1 VIFVKILVIGRG
13 GREHALVWKLAFNKN
28 VSIYCVPGNGGI
40 EENARCFQLNRIDQ
54 ILDFAL
60 REKIDITIVGPENYL
75 VDGIADKFEER
86 GLRVFGPRKQAA
98 LVEGSKV
105 FAKILMAK
113 YGIPTASFKIFDDP
127 DSAEKYISEIDK
139 PVVVKADGLAAGKG
153 AIVARTKKDAFKAID
168 SLMRKKIFKEA
179 GDKVVIEDFLE
190 GFEVSAL
197 AFCDGKTIVPM
208 LSSMDYKRAYDG
220 NKGPNTGGMGS
231 VTPAPHYT
239 DELSD
244 FVYRKIMFKMVEALQ
259 KEGIEYKGILY
270 AGLMITKDGP
280 KVLEFNC
287 RFGDPETQSILL
299 LLENDLLEIVQSV
312 IEGELSKVKI
322 SWSDEKA
329 VCLVIASG
337 GYPES
342 YTDGYEIYGLDKIKD
357 AVVFHAGTKRV
368 NGKFITAGGR
378 VLNICSKARTYSEA
392 AQKVYKS
399 AESIYFEGM
408 HYRKDIADF
417 KV

>member
-1 VIFVKILVIGRG
+1 VKILVIGRG

-280 KVLEFNC
+280 KVLE
-287 RFGDPETQSILL
+287 
-299 LLENDLLEIVQSV
+299 V
-312 IEGELSKVKI
+312 
-322 SWSDEKA
+322 
-329 VCLVIASG
+329 
-337 GYPES
+337 
-342 YTDGYEIYGLDKIKD
+342 
-357 AVVFHAGTKRV
+357 
-368 NGKFITAGGR
+368 
-378 VLNICSKARTYSEA
+378 
-392 AQKVYKS
+392 
-399 AESIYFEGM
+399 
-408 HYRKDIADF
+408 
-417 KV
+417 

>member
-1 VIFVKILVIGRG
+1 MKILVIGRG

-259 KEGIEYKGILY
+259 KEDIEYKGILY

-342 YTDGYEIYGLDKIKD
+342 YTDGYEIHGLDKIKD

>member
-1 VIFVKILVIGRG
+1 MKILVIGRG

-40 EENARCFQLNRIDQ
+40 EENARCFQLNRMDQ

-231 VTPAPHYT
+231 VTPTPHYT

-259 KEGIEYKGILY
+259 KEDIEYKGILY

>member
-1 VIFVKILVIGRG
+1 MKILVIGRG

-40 EENARCFQLNRIDQ
+40 EENARCFQLNRMDQ

-342 YTDGYEIYGLDKIKD
+342 YTDGYEIHGLDKIKD

>member
-1 VIFVKILVIGRG
+1 MKILVIGRG

-40 EENARCFQLNRIDQ
+40 EENARCFQLNRMDQ

-259 KEGIEYKGILY
+259 KEDIEYKGILY

>member
-1 VIFVKILVIGRG
+1 VKILVIGRG

-40 EENARCFQLNRIDQ
+40 EENARCFQLNRMDQ

-259 KEGIEYKGILY
+259 KEDIEYKGILY

>member
-1 VIFVKILVIGRG
+1 MKILVIGRG

-40 EENARCFQLNRIDQ
+40 EENARCFQLNRMDQ

>member
-1 VIFVKILVIGRG
+1 MKILVIGRG

-342 YTDGYEIYGLDKIKD
+342 YTDGYEIHGLDKIKD

>member
-1 VIFVKILVIGRG
+1 VKILVIGRG

-259 KEGIEYKGILY
+259 KEDIEYKGILY